1 MLSFFD
7 RGSVGYRLL
16 ASDEPSIWR
25 PDGQSKMKLACAVPL
40 AVFVFA
46 PLTIGQKSQPNIKV
60 ESLSAFVWGEDVA
73 SGAVSSSI
81 HDPLTGNAI
90 HKLNYG
96 GIEVSSRLGFE
107 SNGTEEGGTFLNYT
121 TTIVNSTESMLTVKY
136 GGISIDGHVAK
147 PLSLVS
153 SGKKRDKNAS
163 NSNAD
168 DDVASEEMHCVMSGF
183 LSTDNLISANDSSQI
198 RTVAPRAAITVSSVI
213 RDPRNHYWL
222 RCSVDGCYPT
232 GIIRYYLTVDSR
244 DYVFVWPGRSA
255 NYCGK

>member
-1 MLSFFD
+1 MLSD
-7 RGSVGYRLL
+7 ESSIRGPG
-16 ASDEPSIWR
+16 
-25 PDGQSKMKLACAVPL
+25 GQCKMKLACAVVL

-46 PLTIGQKSQPNIKV
+46 PLTIGQESQPNIKV

-81 HDPLTGNAI
+81 RDPLTGNAI

-96 GIEVSSRLGFE
+96 GIEVSSQLGFE
-107 SNGTEEGGTFLNYT
+107 RIGTDEEGTFLNYT
-121 TTIVNSTESMLTVKY
+121 TTIVNSTESALSVKY
-136 GGISIDGHVAK
+136 GGISVDGHVAK

-163 NSNAD
+163 KSKAD
-168 DDVASEEMHCVMSGF
+168 DDVASEEMHCVKSGF
-183 LSTDNLISANDSSQI
+183 ISTDNLFSANDSSQI
-198 RTVAPRAAITVSSVI
+198 RTVAPSAAITVSSVI

-222 RCSVDGCYPT
+222 RCSVDGCFPT
-232 GIIRYYLTVDSR
+232 GIIRYYLTIDGR

-255 NYCGK
+255 IYCGI

>member
-1 MLSFFD
+1 M
-7 RGSVGYRLL
+7 GCRLL
-16 ASDEPSIWR
+16 ASDEPSIR
-25 PDGQSKMKLACAVPL
+25 GPDGQSKMKLACAVVL

-46 PLTIGQKSQPNIKV
+46 PLTIGQNSQPNIKV

-81 HDPLTGNAI
+81 RDPLTGNAI

-107 SNGTEEGGTFLNYT
+107 SNGTDEGGTFLNYT
-121 TTIVNSTESMLTVKY
+121 TTIVNSTESMLSVKY
-136 GGISIDGHVAK
+136 GGISVDGHVAK

-153 SGKKRDKNAS
+153 SGKKRGKNAS

-183 LSTDNLISANDSSQI
+183 LSTDNLFSANDSSQI

-222 RCSVDGCYPT
+222 RCSVDGCYPK
-232 GIIRYYLTVDSR
+232 GIIRYYLTVDGR

-255 NYCGK
+255 IYCGK

>member
-1 MLSFFD
+1 
-7 RGSVGYRLL
+7 VGCRLL
-16 ASDEPSIWR
+16 ASEEPSIRR
-25 PDGQSKMKLACAVPL
+25 PDGQSKMKLACAVVL

-46 PLTIGQKSQPNIKV
+46 LLTIGQESQPNIKV

-81 HDPLTGNAI
+81 RDPLTGNAI

-107 SNGTEEGGTFLNYT
+107 SIGTDEGGTFLNYT
-121 TTIVNSTESMLTVKY
+121 TTIVNSTESMLPVKY
-136 GGISIDGHVAK
+136 GGISVDGHVAK

-153 SGKKRDKNAS
+153 SGKKRDNNAS
-163 NSNAD
+163 KSKAD
-168 DDVASEEMHCVMSGF
+168 DDVAPEEMHCVMSGF
-183 LSTDNLISANDSSQI
+183 LSTDNLFSANDSSQI

-232 GIIRYYLTVDSR
+232 GIIRYYLTVDGR

-255 NYCGK
+255 IYCGN